1 MIKFNDYMEKYY
13 EKPWI
18 FKKVNEMMLCF
29 DLLPIFTIKQA
40 ICRPTWLFAVGS
52 LFVDNFLKF
61 QIIKFVRFFVMQV
74 TVGPYQLRD
83 AFIPQAVAEL
93 GVDQTKRQ
101 EVTFQPLEI
110 SIWWYDT
117 NNSKFVH
124 INLNDSFSQIN
135 LAVNYF
141 KKLFA
146 TIHVFTHSLW
156 SSWDLFSTSLASEL
170 LLLWWFPHVLWSLN
184 QHHFLIESEWTK
196 LYIKDR

>member
-1 MIKFNDYMEKYY
+1 MNFQESERND
-13 EKPWI
+13 
-18 FKKVNEMMLCF
+18 VMLSSVANIPYPASHMLIMLTHLIIRCRF
-29 DLLPIFTIKQA
+29 SLHWYLP
-40 ICRPTWLFAVGS
+40 
-52 LFVDNFLKF
+52 NFR
-61 QIIKFVRFFVMQV
+61 IIKFIRFFDMQV
-74 TVGPYQLRD
+74 TVGPYQLHD
-83 AFIPQAVAEL
+83 VFIPQAVVEL
-93 GVDQTKRQ
+93 GVDQTKRW
-101 EVTFQPLEI
+101 EVTLQPLEI

-146 TIHVFTHSLW
+146 TILVFTHSLW